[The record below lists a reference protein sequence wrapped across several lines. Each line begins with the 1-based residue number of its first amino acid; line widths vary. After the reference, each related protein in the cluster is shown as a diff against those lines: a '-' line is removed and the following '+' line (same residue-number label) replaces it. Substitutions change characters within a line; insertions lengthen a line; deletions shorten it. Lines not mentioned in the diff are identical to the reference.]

1 MIQKKRVLIID
12 DDPAVLGVVKAMLDD
27 NNYEGITAPTPQEGL
42 EKARHLG
49 PDIILLDLLLP
60 DISGLGVL
68 REMKRDPQLASIP
81 VVVFTGLGD
90 NIIAGEA
97 RDLGAVGLLTKNCS
111 MNELISMMDKIS
123 VLREGELKNA
133 VEKRHPEI
141 GRPSFATREGRPTKF
156 LWLNTPLV
164 KPKTPTRL
172 P

>member
-90 NIIAGEA
+90 DIIAGEA

-111 MNELISMMDKIS
+111 MNELISMMDRIS
-123 VLREGELKNA
+123 VYRETELK
-133 VEKRHPEI
+133 RTPS
-141 GRPSFATREGRPTKF
+141 SFATREGRPTKF

-164 KPKTPTRL
+164 KPKPPTRL